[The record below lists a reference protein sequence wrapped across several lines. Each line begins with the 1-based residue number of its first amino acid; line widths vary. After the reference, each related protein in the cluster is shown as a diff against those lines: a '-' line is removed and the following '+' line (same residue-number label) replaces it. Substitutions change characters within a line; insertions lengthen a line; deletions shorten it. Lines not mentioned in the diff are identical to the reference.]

1 MNPASSSRLSVG
13 AIVGIVVGSV
23 AVVAFG
29 CFLWY
34 HCYRKNHA
42 AVLKPSE
49 PKTPE
54 PALPVVDA
62 SKDESELCTQR
73 AQMRRKHFKPS
84 FSDLV
89 VQYEAPKPFALAF
102 DEITPDDGIIA
113 TASAVTAAP
122 RFMKQTA
129 ADASPSKS
137 QLKPKLTAAPNSHW
151 AFSIFQEAPA
161 TAAASPSASAVEIID
176 STHWAFRKQA
186 LSHDAKSVQRSPSGK
201 RGGNLSPRLHL
212 NDVRVELEQELTGH
226 LWLDL
231 NPQILSHDAAS
242 RNELNGSPLSPAAA
256 AAKGRAARALGARG
270 GGARPFVRKQAL
282 RPVTNGTSSEVV
294 GAQCDESGIEVEPKW
309 LGDSAL

>member
-1 MNPASSSRLSVG
+1 MIPAGSSSLSVG

-23 AVVAFG
+23 AVVALG

-34 HCYRKNHA
+34 HCYRRNYA

-49 PKTPE
+49 PKTHE
-54 PALPVVDA
+54 PDIPVMDA
-62 SKDESELCTQR
+62 SKDESELCKQR
-73 AQMRRKHFKPS
+73 AQMRRNHFKPS

-102 DEITPDDGIIA
+102 DEIPPDDGIIVTA
-113 TASAVTAAP
+113 TAVTAAP

-137 QLKPKLTAAPNSHW
+137 HPKPKLTAAPNSHW

-176 STHWAFRKQA
+176 NTHSAFRKQA
-186 LSHDAKSVQRSPSGK
+186 LSHAAKSAQRSPSGK
-201 RGGNLSPRLHL
+201 RGDNLSPRLHL

-231 NPQILSHDAAS
+231 NPEILSHDAAS
-242 RNELNGSPLSPAAA
+242 RNKLNCSSLSPAAA
-256 AAKGRAARALGARG
+256 AATGRVARALGARG

-282 RPVTNGTSSEVV
+282 RPATIGTASEVV
-294 GAQCDESGIEVEPKW
+294 GAQGDESGLEVEPKW